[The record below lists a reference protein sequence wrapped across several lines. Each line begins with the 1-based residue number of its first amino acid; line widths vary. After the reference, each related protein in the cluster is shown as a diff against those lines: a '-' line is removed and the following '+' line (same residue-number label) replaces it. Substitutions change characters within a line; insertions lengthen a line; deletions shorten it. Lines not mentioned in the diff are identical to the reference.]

1 MSDFASAVSKGLLF
15 SLLVMLLL
23 SAAVGAV
30 GVFVDISDAAVG
42 LLGVAILGAAAYSA
56 GMFSTRLKRS
66 MGLLQGFVCGAVLF
80 LSAMILSIAF
90 SEFSFSEMA
99 SIKAAVS
106 VICGIIGGVR
116 GVNVKLTGKSH

>member
-90 SEFSFSEMA
+90 SEFSFSEMTA
-99 SIKAAVS
+99 VKAAVS
-106 VICGIIGGVR
+106 VISGVIGGVR